1 MYFEQKIIDGKLMIR
16 TSPDGEWRVPAGP
29 VPPIV
34 EAFMALEAVRRAYVL
49 QLLTKEVCVQCGLH
63 LTDPDCCQKAAQP
76 EG

>member
-16 TSPDGEWRVPAGP
+16 TSPNGEWYVPSGP
-29 VPPIV
+29 VPPIIQ
-34 EAFMALEAVRRAYVL
+34 AFMALESDARAYVL
-49 QLLTKEVCVQCGLH
+49 QLLTKEVCLHCGLF